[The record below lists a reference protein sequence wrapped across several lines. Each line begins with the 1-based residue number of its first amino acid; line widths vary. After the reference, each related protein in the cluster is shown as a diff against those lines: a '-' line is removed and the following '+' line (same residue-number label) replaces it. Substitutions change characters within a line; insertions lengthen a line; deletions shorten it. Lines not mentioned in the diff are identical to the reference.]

1 MEEQYKIINGF
12 SNYEISN
19 FGNVRNIKTGLIL
32 KQSNIKGYK
41 KINLVNDNGEGITHR
56 VHRLIAEYFIPN
68 PNNKPII
75 DHIDNNKSNNNVNNL
90 RWVTL
95 QENSSNRSLNINNTS
110 GTKGVNFIQKQ
121 NKWKARIMYNG
132 EYLYLGS
139 FDKKEDAITA
149 RVNKA
154 KELFGDFINKCEKL
168 PEEIELEE
176 LDKELTK
183 LINS

>member
-1 MEEQYKIINGF
+1 MEEQYKIIKGY

-19 FGNVRNIKTGLIL
+19 FGNIRNVKTGRIL
-32 KQSNIKGYK
+32 KQCNIKGYK
-41 KINLVNDNGEGITHR
+41 KIELINDNGKGITHR

-68 PNNKPII
+68 PNNKPTI
-75 DHIDNNKSNNNVNNL
+75 DHIDNNKANNNVNNL

-110 GTKGVNFIQKQ
+110 GNKGVSFIQKK
-121 NKWKARIMYNG
+121 NKWLATIRCNNKRIH
-132 EYLYLGS
+132 LGL

-154 KELFGDFINKCEKL
+154 KELFGEFINKCEKL
-168 PEEIELEE
+168 PEELELEE

-183 LINS
+183 IING